1 MINTLSQVLSILAQ
15 GNNIQNIGQT
25 ATQNFDSNFSN
36 YEYKDHKQF
45 DRHGFSNPNPFV
57 HHFQPQT
64 APVLDL
70 PYQYLT
76 QRFEMLETKMTEYMK
91 TVDDNLKCIQE
102 NFTMKHITI
111 PVLNTPNVA
120 LSQRP
125 ERLETGM
132 SGIMKEDNT
141 KDPKDSLV
149 TSHNTAPVIEFP
161 VSKSSWLS
169 ETENLEAKVSNNMN
183 ILELNQLKTRLGHL
197 NRVITQR
204 VRLLKPSDE
213 QKQPGNSQQKSKTS
227 LMGTG
232 NKTISQVATDQQHT
246 VKKSSS
252 LSQID
257 QKWDSVK
264 PKPYSSRSNPPV
276 AFLRNK
282 CDMHYIQFFDWDHLT
297 RENDIA
303 DMIESKFSHIAS
315 NLIRVSIFYPKNK
328 SPRTQIWF
336 DEHVSYRD
344 ITNFANRF
352 ASLSVESDYR
362 LLFAGGYEPPATFKR
377 KTAKIPTTPI
387 VITTK
392 LPEKVLQRGN
402 NSIVSSNQPQWRK
415 KVNILDTI
423 VEESKNDSPST
434 TLPELLIQVEDSQ
447 KSKVVNEESMVVI
460 DSKIDDNVETLI
472 WQSNDTDM
480 TSADLVAET
489 LINFPAQLKEQLED
503 YTSEDVIPIQ
513 NTDEI
518 ISYESQSID
527 DNDSEISLQDINKSL
542 LPISK
547 VVQPTRRSLRSNSKQ
562 ESSNP

>member
-15 GNNIQNIGQT
+15 GNNTQNIGQT

-252 LSQID
+252 SLSQVD

-264 PKPYSSRSNPPV
+264 PKSYSSRSNPLLHFYEINV
-276 AFLRNK
+276 TCITYNS
-282 CDMHYIQFFDWDHLT
+282 LT
-297 RENDIA
+297 G
-303 DMIESKFSHIAS
+303 
-315 NLIRVSIFYPKNK
+315 IF
-328 SPRTQIWF
+328 
-336 DEHVSYRD
+336 
-344 ITNFANRF
+344 
-352 ASLSVESDYR
+352 
-362 LLFAGGYEPPATFKR
+362 
-377 KTAKIPTTPI
+377 
-387 VITTK
+387 
-392 LPEKVLQRGN
+392 
-402 NSIVSSNQPQWRK
+402 
-415 KVNILDTI
+415 
-423 VEESKNDSPST
+423 
-434 TLPELLIQVEDSQ
+434 
-447 KSKVVNEESMVVI
+447 
-460 DSKIDDNVETLI
+460 
-472 WQSNDTDM
+472 
-480 TSADLVAET
+480 
-489 LINFPAQLKEQLED
+489 
-503 YTSEDVIPIQ
+503 
-513 NTDEI
+513 
-518 ISYESQSID
+518 
-527 DNDSEISLQDINKSL
+527 
-542 LPISK
+542 
-547 VVQPTRRSLRSNSKQ
+547 
-562 ESSNP
+562 